1 MWFTIGIITGLVL
14 AEFVAS
20 QFILRDEDNDDEEG
34 TDDL

>member
-14 AEFVAS
+14 AEFLAS
-20 QFILRDEDNDDEEG
+20 RWLLRDEDNDEEG

>member
-14 AEFVAS
+14 AELVAS
-20 QFILRDEDNDDEEG
+20 QWILRDEDNDEED

>member
-14 AEFVAS
+14 AELVAS
-20 QFILRDEDNDDEEG
+20 QFLLRDEDNDKED